1 MRTSRLNLIVA
12 VVALAAFV
20 VPEPGF
26 AQSYDEA
33 AAPRVQT
40 AGGGSARAQAEG
52 WIVPPEETLVV
63 GGGLTV
69 LTSTEE
75 LEPLVGVPELT
86 QTDIVML
93 GVATRYAW
101 GQRVELYGAGA
112 FLPKKPSVVDAKFWQ
127 AATLGALISLSKR
140 EDEGAPAPNYRYSDE
155 NPPPK
160 FALWIQADGGTLLDD
175 LGYWNS
181 AIVGARYQQAIDRF
195 VRLKASAGVNGTALW
210 LEDFGLD
217 APRFAEAMV
226 GGEIVF
232 GEARSG
238 ALWLGTEFYFPFYS
252 SSGGTN
258 DDLGTEYVLDPT
270 TRANIHIGGA
280 LTFIEDWDLYM
291 EIALLDRGE
300 LAQPETT
307 LPKLPEGFDQTT
319 ITVGLNHRWSF
330 EDDDE
335 RVPSGQ

>member
-1 MRTSRLNLIVA
+1 MCSSKASIFIAVITILGLA
-12 VVALAAFV
+12 CPAQVVAQ
-20 VPEPGF
+20 GH
-26 AQSYDEA
+26 DEA
-33 AAPRVQT
+33 AVGRVQT
-40 AGGGSARAQAEG
+40 AGGGSARSQAES

-93 GVATRYAW
+93 GLTTRYAW

-127 AATLGALISLSKR
+127 TATLGALISLSKR
-140 EDEGAPAPNYRYSDE
+140 ESDE
-155 NPPPK
+155 ETHDPYSNYSPFPK

-181 AIVGARYQQAIDRF
+181 AVVGARYQQAIDEF

-217 APRFAEAMV
+217 VPRFAEAMV

-232 GEARSG
+232 GDARSG
-238 ALWLGTEFYFPFYS
+238 AVWLGTEFYFPFYS
-252 SSGGTN
+252 SAGGTN

-280 LTFIEDWDLYM
+280 LTFIENWDIYM
-291 EIALLDRGE
+291 EISLLDRGE
-300 LAQPETT
+300 LDRIETT
-307 LPKLPEGFDQTT
+307 LPKLSEGFDQTT
-319 ITVGLNHRWSF
+319 VTLGLNHRWTF
-330 EDDDE
+330 EDDE
-335 RVPSGQ
+335 SGPPGQ